1 MLNYQIII
9 IISQKIKQQIE
20 EIKTLIGKNFY
31 NNTNNKLNQ
40 FN

>member
-20 EIKTLIGKNFY
+20 EIKTLIGKNFIIIQII
-31 NNTNNKLNQ
+31 N
-40 FN
+40 